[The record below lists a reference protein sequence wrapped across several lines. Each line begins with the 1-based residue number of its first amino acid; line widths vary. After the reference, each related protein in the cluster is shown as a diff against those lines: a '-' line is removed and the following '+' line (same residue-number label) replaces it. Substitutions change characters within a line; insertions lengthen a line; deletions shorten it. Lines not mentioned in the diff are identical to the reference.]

1 MKVLYVIPYDWGG
14 LPQYTSELANA
25 VSKYEDVVVLAS
37 KGIKTSYF
45 SDDVEIIK
53 IHSKRSKK
61 SPVSEWIIRIS
72 LIKRDKN
79 N

>member
-45 SDDVEIIK
+45 SNDVEIIK
-53 IHSKRSKK
+53 IFYK
-61 SPVSEWIIRIS
+61 
-72 LIKRDKN
+72 
-79 N
+79 